1 MIYAI
6 YKMTQKAIDEEMDW
20 DEVFDRCEY
29 EIVEEFDTLEAT
41 EKAWNS
47 GWYDEEIYGFGGVR
61 RTTYIY

>member
-20 DEVFDRCEY
+20 EEVFDKSEY
-29 EIVEEFDTLEAT
+29 EIVEKFETLEDA
-41 EKAWNS
+41 EKAWDS
-47 GWYDEEIYGFGGVR
+47 GWYDEDTYGVGGIR